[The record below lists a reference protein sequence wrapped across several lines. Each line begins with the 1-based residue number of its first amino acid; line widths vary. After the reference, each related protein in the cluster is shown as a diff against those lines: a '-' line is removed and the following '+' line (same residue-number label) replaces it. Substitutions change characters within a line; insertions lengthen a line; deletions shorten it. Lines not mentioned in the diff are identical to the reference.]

1 MRIEAIGL
9 MLGLATL
16 AACVDGASGGDD
28 HTILQDSCEALVAA
42 EANLQP
48 GAVHAIS
55 TTDVPGGTLTTV
67 EVAGAVAPWTCAA
80 DPTGVI
86 LGVEFSQEG

>member
-1 MRIEAIGL
+1 MRIQ
-9 MLGLATL
+9 ATSLVASLTLL
-16 AACVDGASGGDD
+16 AACGGGSSGGDEY
-28 HTILQDSCEALVAA
+28 TILQDSCEALVAA
-42 EANLQP
+42 EANVQP
-48 GAVHAIS
+48 GAVKAIS
-55 TTDVPGGTLTTV
+55 TSNVPNGTLTTV